1 MRRVRA
7 RSLKASR
14 GLGFDAHEACSGR
27 AAWLGTRMRLAE
39 DPIPSPERVGAD
51 GPRPDPDPDRTEE
64 SPAPSPDESPVAR
77 DGTPDKPMD
86 VYLNDHLGGAMLG
99 TDLAKQL
106 RDQNEGTPLGE
117 VMTRIAAE
125 IEEDRETLLELMDAL
140 DVSRNP
146 VKQVTGWV
154 AEKAS
159 RVKFSGASSGEPD
172 HGTFMALESLRL
184 GVAGKKCLWIALREV
199 RERLPGARNT
209 DLDRLIERAS
219 GAGVRARARAARAA
233 ATALARG

>member
-1 MRRVRA
+1 MWMA
-7 RSLKASR
+7 
-14 GLGFDAHEACSGR
+14 
-27 AAWLGTRMRLAE
+27 
-39 DPIPSPERVGAD
+39 
-51 GPRPDPDPDRTEE
+51 
-64 SPAPSPDESPVAR
+64 
-77 DGTPDKPMD
+77 DKPLD

-99 TDLAKQL
+99 SDLAEQI
-106 RDQNEGTPLGE
+106 RDRAEGTPLGE

-159 RVKFSGASSGEPD
+159 RVKFSGATSGEPD
-172 HGTFMALESLRL
+172 QGIFMALESLRL
-184 GVAGKKCLWIALREV
+184 GVAGKKGLWLALRTV
-199 RERLPGARNT
+199 RGDYPQLADV

-219 GAGVRARARAARAA
+219 GQESELERERVAAGAEVLRP
-233 ATALARG
+233 G